1 MVIFIWV
8 IVVLVR
14 HTRGTAARK
23 KESVSNKTIIR
34 LMISISGVM
43 FLFGITWLFAILT
56 FSVTGLREAF
66 QVLFVIFNSFQGFF
80 TFLFFCVFNKEALES
95 WREFLSCGK
104 YRSKVLHPSQ
114 AGKYSSST
122 GTKKPKQTNT
132 YSTGFGSSSAGG
144 KNAVASEV
152 SKSDYDST
160 TFLKQ
165 KDFESEADMQETTPL
180 KKADL
185 GTPEPAIMLTDMTNR
200 NENQNGNTE
209 SIEAS
214 NEGRA
219 SGEEAAV
226 ASASGDKKKKKSKGL
241 SLRARIKRYS
251 TKKISKHHVE
261 EAEVDFRSDDSS
273 SGSSGE
279 EETTDQV

>member
-1 MVIFIWV
+1 
-8 IVVLVR
+8 
-14 HTRGTAARK
+14 
-23 KESVSNKTIIR
+23 
-34 LMISISGVM
+34 MISISGVM

-56 FSVTGLREAF
+56 FSVTGLRETF
-66 QVLFVIFNSFQGFF
+66 QILFVIFNSFQGFF
-80 TFLFFCVFNKEALES
+80 IFLFFCVLNKEALES
-95 WREFLSCGK
+95 WREFLSCGR

-122 GTKKPKQTNT
+122 GTKKPKETKT

-165 KDFESEADMQETTPL
+165 KDFELEADVQETTPL
-180 KKADL
+180 KKVDL
-185 GTPEPAIMLTDMTNR
+185 GAPEPAIMLTDMTNR

-209 SIEAS
+209 SVEAS
-214 NEGRA
+214 NEGKRE
-219 SGEEAAV
+219 EEAAV
-226 ASASGDKKKKKSKGL
+226 ASLGEKKKKKSKGL

-251 TKKISKHHVE
+251 TKKVSKHHVE
-261 EAEVDFRSDDSS
+261 EVEVDFHSDNSN